1 MSKTKNYYW
10 DQAEKKVDEIIT
22 NLKNKVIDYDT
33 ARTSILNVEAVN
45 IVDIDFDNVDEV
57 IAEELK

>member
-45 IVDIDFDNVDEV
+45 LVDIDFDNVDVV

>member
-10 DQAEKKVDEIIT
+10 DQAEKQVDEIIT

-45 IVDIDFDNVDEV
+45 LVDIDFDNVDEV

>member
-45 IVDIDFDNVDEV
+45 LDDIDFDNVDEV

>member
-10 DQAEKKVDEIIT
+10 NQAEKKVDEIIT

-45 IVDIDFDNVDEV
+45 LVDIDFDNVDEV

>member
-45 IVDIDFDNVDEV
+45 LVDIDFDNVDEV

>member
-10 DQAEKKVDEIIT
+10 HQAEKKVDEIIT

-45 IVDIDFDNVDEV
+45 LVDIDFDNVDEV

>member
-10 DQAEKKVDEIIT
+10 DQAEKKVHEIIT

-45 IVDIDFDNVDEV
+45 LVDIDFDNVDEV